1 MLRAET
7 TVYSQTQ
14 QHSERKTIMQKSES
28 TAGKFTGAPGLNVRS
43 VGSERP
49 LPGSLV
55 GPMEEREK
63 SKNLVQPTEWGVPG
77 GIPEHRDLRRDDFW
91 AEVPGYADVGA
102 GEFYTLTFQAQPSVS
117 NFPPLPHPLVNLFPP
132 SLHAS
137 V

>member
-1 MLRAET
+1 MLPTET

-91 AEVPGYADVGA
+91 AGSPRYAEGGA
-102 GEFYTLTFQAQPSVS
+102 GDNLTAHISRATFGEECSTTA
-117 NFPPLPHPLVNLFPP
+117 
-132 SLHAS
+132 A
-137 V
+137 